1 MTVRLSRAALIATG
15 AFALAACTFSRPPL
29 ERTSYLLAASREA
42 PPAAAAKPVAVKV
55 RPMRAVPL
63 YERKEFVYRVDGE
76 RVVADFY
83 NEFAESPE
91 AMVTAAVI
99 GWLKSAG
106 LFTTVIEPGVPVDA
120 PYLLEG
126 SIVTLY
132 GDLRDPAKPAG
143 EIAIQFYLVKLRGS
157 GPELVLRPG
166 DPQPGRGRRRRPAI
180 AGGGLTTARS
190 SPSSPI
196 SNASSRRSS
205 CATEIGSGRSMVPS
219 RGYAAH
225 RRPEPAPAVSLAR
238 SRRC

>member
-55 RPMRAVPL
+55 RPMRALPL
-63 YERKEFVYRVDGE
+63 YERKEFLYRVDGE

-126 SIVTLY
+126 SIITLY

-157 GPELVLRPG
+157 GPELVLDRLIRSRVAVAAF
-166 DPQPGRGRRRRPAI
+166 DPR
-180 AGGGLTTARS
+180 
-190 SPSSPI
+190 
-196 SNASSRRSS
+196 
-205 CATEIGSGRSMVPS
+205 
-219 RGYAAH
+219 
-225 RRPEPAPAVSLAR
+225 SLAAAYNR
-238 SRRC
+238 ALVSILADLERELAALELRN